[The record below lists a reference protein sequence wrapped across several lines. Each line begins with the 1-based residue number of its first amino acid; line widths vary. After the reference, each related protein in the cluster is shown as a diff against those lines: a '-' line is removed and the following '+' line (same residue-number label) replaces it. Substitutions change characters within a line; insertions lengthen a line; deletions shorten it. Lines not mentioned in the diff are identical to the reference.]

1 MKKKGVLGGARPPAM
16 IEMVHVN
23 KAYDVSPQALFDIT
37 LEVEKG
43 KFVYLIG
50 PSGAGKTTLL
60 KLLYAAERPTKGEIR
75 VNGFDVVRLKLRE
88 IPYLRRSLG
97 VVFQGYKLLSH
108 RTAFENVAF
117 ALEVLGVR
125 RREVL
130 KKTTQALHLVGL
142 ELKGNCLPSQL
153 SAGEQQ
159 RVAIARAIV
168 NEPLLILADEPTG
181 NIDLGAT
188 EEIMRL
194 FDEINF
200 RGATVVL
207 ATHNDRL
214 PLMLPK
220 ERIVLERGR
229 MVENTMFKPPVFD

>member
-1 MKKKGVLGGARPPAM
+1 M

-23 KAYDVSPQALFDIT
+23 KAYDASPQALFDIT

-75 VNGFDVVRLKLRE
+75 VNGFDVVRLKSRE

-117 ALEVLGVR
+117 ALEVLGGR

-142 ELKGNCLPSQL
+142 ERKGSCLPSQL

-159 RVAIARAIV
+159 RLAIARAIV

>member
-75 VNGFDVVRLKLRE
+75 VNGFDVVRLKSRE

-117 ALEVLGVR
+117 ALEVLGGR

-142 ELKGNCLPSQL
+142 ELKGTCLPSQL

>member
-1 MKKKGVLGGARPPAM
+1 M
-16 IEMVHVN
+16 IEMIHVS

-37 LEVEKG
+37 LRVEKG
-43 KFVYLIG
+43 KFIYLTG

-60 KLLYAAERPTKGEIR
+60 KLLCAAERPTEGEIR
-75 VNGFDVVRLKLRE
+75 VNGFDVGRLKRRE

-97 VVFQGYKLLSH
+97 VVFQGFKLLSH

-117 ALEVLGVR
+117 ALQVLGPK
-125 RREVL
+125 RREIL
-130 KKTTQALHLVGL
+130 KKTTQALRWVGL
-142 ELKGNCLPSQL
+142 EGKGNCFPSQL

-159 RVAIARAIV
+159 KVAIARAIV

-181 NIDLGAT
+181 NIDPGAT

-207 ATHNDRL
+207 ATHNDGL
-214 PLMLPK
+214 PLRLPK

-229 MVENTMFKPPVFD
+229 IVESSLPTPSVFS

>member
-1 MKKKGVLGGARPPAM
+1 M
-16 IEMVHVN
+16 IEMIHVS

-37 LEVEKG
+37 LRVEKG
-43 KFVYLIG
+43 KFIYLTG

-60 KLLYAAERPTKGEIR
+60 KLLWAAERPTEGEIR
-75 VNGFDVVRLKLRE
+75 VNGFDVGRLKRRE

-97 VVFQGYKLLSH
+97 VVFQGFKLLSH
-108 RTAFENVAF
+108 RTTFENVAF
-117 ALEVLGVR
+117 ALEVLGLK
-125 RREVL
+125 RREIL
-130 KKTTQALHLVGL
+130 KKTTQALRWVGL
-142 ELKGNCLPSQL
+142 ESKGNCFSSQL

-159 RVAIARAIV
+159 KVAIARAIV

-181 NIDLGAT
+181 NIDPGAT

-207 ATHNDRL
+207 ATHNDGL
-214 PLMLPK
+214 PLKLPK

-229 MVENTMFKPPVFD
+229 IVESSLPTPPVFN

>member
-1 MKKKGVLGGARPPAM
+1 M

-23 KAYDVSPQALFDIT
+23 KAYDASPQALFDIT

-60 KLLYAAERPTKGEIR
+60 KLLYAAERPTKGEIW
-75 VNGFDVVRLKLRE
+75 VNGFDVVRLKSRE

-117 ALEVLGVR
+117 ALEVLGGR

-142 ELKGNCLPSQL
+142 ERKGNCLPSQL

-159 RVAIARAIV
+159 RLAIARAIV

-220 ERIVLERGR
+220 ERIVLEQGR
-229 MVENTMFKPPVFD
+229 MVENTMFKPPVFG

>member
-1 MKKKGVLGGARPPAM
+1 M
-16 IEMVHVN
+16 IEMNHVS

-37 LEVEKG
+37 LRVEKG
-43 KFVYLIG
+43 KFIYLTG

-60 KLLYAAERPTKGEIR
+60 KLLCAAERPTEGEIR
-75 VNGFDVVRLKLRE
+75 VNGFDVGRLKRRE

-97 VVFQGYKLLSH
+97 VVFQGFKLLSH

-117 ALEVLGVR
+117 ALEVLGPK
-125 RREVL
+125 RREIL
-130 KKTTQALHLVGL
+130 KKTTQALRWVGL
-142 ELKGNCLPSQL
+142 EGKGNCFPSQL

-159 RVAIARAIV
+159 KVAIARAIV

-181 NIDLGAT
+181 NIDPGAT

-207 ATHNDRL
+207 ATHNDGL
-214 PLMLPK
+214 PLRLPK

-229 MVENTMFKPPVFD
+229 IVDSSLPTPPVFS

>member
-1 MKKKGVLGGARPPAM
+1 M

-23 KAYDVSPQALFDIT
+23 KAYDASPQALSDIT

-50 PSGAGKTTLL
+50 PSEAGKTTLL
-60 KLLYAAERPTKGEIR
+60 KLLYAAERPTNGEIR
-75 VNGFDVVRLKLRE
+75 VNGFDVVRLKSRE

-117 ALEVLGVR
+117 ALEVLGGR

-142 ELKGNCLPSQL
+142 ERKGNCLPSQL

-159 RVAIARAIV
+159 RLAIARAIV

-214 PLMLPK
+214 PLMVPK

-229 MVENTMFKPPVFD
+229 MVENTMFKPPVFG

>member
-1 MKKKGVLGGARPPAM
+1 M

-23 KAYDVSPQALFDIT
+23 KAYDASPQALFDIT

-50 PSGAGKTTLL
+50 SSGAGKTTLL

-75 VNGFDVVRLKLRE
+75 VNGFDVVRLKSRE

-117 ALEVLGVR
+117 ALEVLGGR

-142 ELKGNCLPSQL
+142 ERKGTCLPSQL